1 MAHQDQSHS
10 NGKKKKQAFAEPPYQ
25 LKDLR
30 LTTPKNWAAGAPAV
44 AHSLG
49 QLVRDA
55 SVLRG
60 GRALFTMNQFDG
72 FDCPS
77 CAWPD
82 PDDERSPI
90 GEYCESGAKAL
101 AEEATS
107 KIIGADF
114 FRDHSVY
121 DLSKMTD
128 YEISQLGRIS
138 EPMYLPEGGTHYQS
152 ISWDDAFQ
160 KIAGK
165 LNALTSPDEAIFYTS
180 GRTSNE
186 ATWVYQ
192 LFAREFGTNNFPDC
206 SNMCHETSGYA
217 LSRCIGIGK
226 GTVTL
231 EDFYNTD
238 LIIIIGQNP
247 GTNSP
252 RMLSALTKG
261 KKNGAQI
268 IAVNPLPEAGL
279 KGFKDPQNVRA
290 LLNKPFELSDLHLPV
305 KINGDMAL
313 LKALQI
319 LVLEEEGRNPGK
331 VLDHDFIATKTAGF
345 DVLMEELKRYDLD
358 FLAQQCGIALNDLKQ
373 AAQMIAS
380 KKRIIICWGM
390 GITQQHNGVEMIY
403 NIVNLLLMK
412 GSIGIEGGGVCPV
425 RGHSN
430 VQGNRTLLI
439 NHHPTKEQLD
449 KLQEFYGFE
458 VPRKSG
464 YDVVK
469 SLKVMHEGKVKF
481 MFCMGGNFLSAAP
494 DTKFSAEAMR
504 QLEMSVLVST
514 KLNRNHLIHGKE
526 ALILPVISRSEKD
539 VVDGKLE
546 HVSTENSMGV
556 IQSSKGILEPVSQNL
571 ISEIHVACRM
581 AKAVLGERSVI
592 NWDRFMKN
600 YDAIRNDVAECI
612 PGFEDYNTKVVQKG
626 GFYLPNSARD
636 GIFSSEAD
644 PHRAAFNIT
653 AIPDNLLAHDEYL
666 MGTTR
671 THDQFNTTIY
681 GLDDRYRGIFN
692 ERRIV
697 MMNEKDIEKA
707 GLKAGDRVDLFNYDD
722 DIERIAPLFIVVKYP
737 IPQKSTMTYFPEANV
752 LVSINNVVK
761 GANMPASKY
770 VRIKIRKHDPE
781 IFSRIESH
789 LLAAAGT
796 KRDESG
802 ILPIKQSL

>member
-1 MAHQDQSHS
+1 MKTNENNEKLSDPSSPLPA
-10 NGKKKKQAFAEPPYQ
+10 AEPPHQ
-25 LKDLR
+25 LLNLKHKS
-30 LTTPKNWAAGAPAV
+30 PKNWAAGAPAV
-44 AHSLG
+44 KHSVE
-49 QLVRDA
+49 QLVKND

-60 GRALFTMNQFDG
+60 GKALFAMNQFGG

-82 PDDERSPI
+82 PDDERSRL

-107 KIIGADF
+107 KKIGADF
-114 FRDHSVY
+114 FRENSVY
-121 DLSKMTD
+121 DLSKRSD
-128 YEISQLGRIS
+128 YEISQLGRIA
-138 EPMYLPEGGTHYQS
+138 EPMYLPQGGTHYQP
-152 ISWDDAFQ
+152 ISWEGAFA
-160 KIAGK
+160 KIAEK
-165 LNALTSPDEAIFYTS
+165 LNGLASPNEAIFYTS

-217 LSRCIGIGK
+217 LTRCIGIGK
-226 GTVTL
+226 GTVKL
-231 EDFYNTD
+231 EDFYD
-238 LIIIIGQNP
+238 SELIIIIGQNP

-252 RMLSALTKG
+252 RMLSALARG
-261 KKNGAQI
+261 KKNGAKI
-268 IAVNPLPEAGL
+268 MAINPLPEAGL
-279 KGFKDPQNVRA
+279 MGFKDPQSPSA
-290 LLNKPFELSDLHLPV
+290 LLRKPLELSDLYLPV

-319 LVLEEEGRNPGK
+319 LLLEEEAKNPGK
-331 VLDHDFIATKTAGF
+331 VLDHEFIANETAGF
-345 DVLMEELKRYDLD
+345 DALVEELKQYDLN
-358 FLAQQCGIALNDLKQ
+358 FLSEACGVSVEKLSE
-373 AAQMIAS
+373 AAQMIAAR
-380 KKRIIICWGM
+380 KRILIAWGM

-412 GSIGIEGGGVCPV
+412 GSIGIKGGGVCPV

-449 KLQEFYGFE
+449 KLESFYGFN
-458 VPRKSG
+458 VPRAGG

-469 SLKVMHEGKVKF
+469 ALKAMHEEKVKF

-494 DTKFSAEAMR
+494 DTTYSAEAMR
-504 QLEMSVLVST
+504 KLEMSVIVSI
-514 KLNRNHLIHGKE
+514 KLNRNHLVHGKE

-539 VVDGKLE
+539 LVNGELQ

-556 IQSSKGILEPVSQNL
+556 IEWSRGVLEP
-571 ISEIHVACRM
+571 ISEHLINETHVACRM

-592 NWDRFMKN
+592 DWDRFMN
-600 YDAIRNDVAECI
+600 SYDAIRDDVEQCI
-612 PGFEDYNTKVVQKG
+612 PGFEKYNERVVQKG

-636 GIFSSEAD
+636 GKFNSE
-644 PHRAAFNIT
+644 PYPGKAAFNVT
-653 AIPDNLLAHDEYL
+653 PIPDNTLADDEYL

-671 THDQFNTTIY
+671 THDQFNTVIY

-692 ERRIV
+692 ERRVV
-697 MMNEKDIEKA
+697 MMNEKDMAKA
-707 GLKAGDRVDLFNYDD
+707 GLKEGDKVDLFNYDD
-722 DIERIAPLFIVVKYP
+722 GIERVAPLFIVVKYS

-770 VRIKIRKHDPE
+770 VKIKIRRHKPE
-781 IFSRIESH
+781 
-789 LLAAAGT
+789 LDKTVG
-796 KRDESG
+796 
-802 ILPIKQSL
+802 

>member
-1 MAHQDQSHS
+1 MENKDLFS
-10 NGKKKKQAFAEPPYQ
+10 KKEESSKTPSAESPYQ
-25 LKDLR
+25 LADLKIKS
-30 LTTPKNWAAGAPAV
+30 PKNWAAGVPAV
-44 AHSLG
+44 IHSID
-49 QLVRDA
+49 QLVLNA

-60 GRALFTMNQFDG
+60 GRALFSMNQFNG

-82 PDDERSPI
+82 PDDERSKL
-90 GEYCESGAKAL
+90 GEYCENGAKAL

-107 KIIGADF
+107 KKIGAGF
-114 FRDHSVY
+114 FKENSVY
-121 DLSKMTD
+121 DLAKMTD
-128 YEISQLGRIS
+128 FEISQLGRIA
-138 EPMYLPEGGTHYQS
+138 EPMYLPQGGTHYQP
-152 ISWDDAFQ
+152 ISWNDAFA
-160 KIAGK
+160 KISEK
-165 LNALTSPDEAIFYTS
+165 LNALDSPDEAIFYTS

-217 LSRCIGIGK
+217 LSRSIGIGK
-226 GTVTL
+226 GTVKL
-231 EDFYNTD
+231 EDFYDTD

-261 KKNGAQI
+261 KKNGAKI
-268 IAVNPLPEAGL
+268 IGINPLPEAGL

-319 LVLEEEGRNPGK
+319 LVLEEEAKNPGK
-331 VLDHDFIATKTAGF
+331 VLDHDFITNKTAGF
-345 DVLMEELKRYDLD
+345 EALTEELKRYDIN
-358 FLAQQCGIALNDLKQ
+358 FLSEQCGIAVENLKE
-373 AAQMIAS
+373 AAHMIAS

-412 GSIGIEGGGVCPV
+412 GSIGIRGGGVCPV

-449 KLQEFYGFE
+449 KLQEYYGFN
-458 VPRKSG
+458 VPRKGG
-464 YDVVK
+464 YDVVNA
-469 SLKVMHEGKVKF
+469 LKAMHEGKVKF

-494 DTKFSAEAMR
+494 DTAFTAEAMR
-504 QLEMSVLVST
+504 NLEMSVMVSI

-539 VVDGKLE
+539 IVNGE
-546 HVSTENSMGV
+546 IQHVSTENSMGV
-556 IQSSKGILEPVSQNL
+556 IQASKGVLDPVSEHL
-571 ISEIHVACRM
+571 INETHVACRM
-581 AKAVLGERSVI
+581 AKAVLGDRSVVDWDKFI
-592 NWDRFMKN
+592 NS
-600 YDAIRNDVAECI
+600 YDAIRHDVEQCI
-612 PGFEDYNTKVVQKG
+612 PGFENYNERVVQKG
-626 GFYLPNSARD
+626 GFYLPNAARD
-636 GIFSSEAD
+636 GIFNSEFF
-644 PHRAAFNIT
+644 PGKAAFNIT
-653 AIPDNLLAHDEYL
+653 SVPDNLLDEDEYL

-671 THDQFNTTIY
+671 THDQFNTVVY
-681 GLDDRYRGIFN
+681 GLNDRYRGIFN
-692 ERRIV
+692 ERRVV
-697 MMNEKDIEKA
+697 MMNEKDIEKS
-707 GLKAGDRVDLFNYDD
+707 GLKEGDHVDLFNYDD
-722 DIERIAPLFIVVKYP
+722 GKERIAPLFIVVKYP
-737 IPQKSTMTYFPEANV
+737 IPQKSTMTYFPETNV
-752 LVSINNVVK
+752 LVSINNVVN

-770 VRIKIRKHDPE
+770 VRIKIKKHNPD
-781 IFSRIESH
+781 IFKKIDEH
-789 LLAAAGT
+789 IIAAAGT
-796 KRDESG
+796 G
-802 ILPIKQSL
+802 IE

>member
-1 MAHQDQSHS
+1 MENKDSFDKI
-10 NGKKKKQAFAEPPYQ
+10 KKGSRLPSAEPPYKLLD
-25 LKDLR
+25 LKLKP
-30 LTTPKNWAAGAPAV
+30 PKAWAAGVPAV
-44 AHSLG
+44 IHSLD
-49 QLVRDA
+49 QLVLNA

-60 GRALFTMNQFDG
+60 GRALFSMNQFDG

-82 PDDERSPI
+82 PDDERSRL
-90 GEYCESGAKAL
+90 GEYCENGAKAL

-107 KIIGADF
+107 KKIGAEF
-114 FRDHSVY
+114 FRENSVY
-121 DLSKMTD
+121 DLAKLTD
-128 YEISQLGRIS
+128 FEISQLGRIV
-138 EPMYLPEGGTHYQS
+138 EPMYLPKGGTHYQP
-152 ISWDDAFQ
+152 ISWDNAFT
-160 KIAGK
+160 KISEK
-165 LNALTSPDEAIFYTS
+165 LNALNSPNEAIFYTS

-217 LSRCIGIGK
+217 LSRSIGIGK
-226 GTVTL
+226 GTVKL
-231 EDFYNTD
+231 EDFYDTD

-261 KKNGAQI
+261 KKNGAKI
-268 IAVNPLPEAGL
+268 MAINPLPEAGL
-279 KGFKDPQNVRA
+279 KGFRNPQEVRA
-290 LLNKPFELSDLHLPV
+290 LLNKPYELSDLYLPV

-319 LVLEEEGRNPGK
+319 LVLEEEAKNPGK
-331 VLDHDFIATKTAGF
+331 VLDHDFIINKTAGF
-345 DVLMEELKRYDLD
+345 NELVEELKLYDLN
-358 FLAQQCGIALNDLKQ
+358 FLSEECGIPIENLRE

-412 GSIGIEGGGVCPV
+412 GSIGIQGGGVCPV

-439 NHHPTKEQLD
+439 NHHPTTEQLD
-449 KLQEFYGFE
+449 RLQEYYGFK
-458 VPRKSG
+458 VPREGG
-464 YDVVK
+464 YDVVNA
-469 SLKVMHEGKVKF
+469 LKAMHEEKVKF

-494 DTKFSAEAMR
+494 DTTFTAEAMR
-504 QLEMSVLVST
+504 KLEMSVIVSI

-539 VVDGKLE
+539 MVNGELQ

-556 IQSSKGILEPVSQNL
+556 VEWSRGVLEPISENL
-571 ISEIHVACRM
+571 INETHVACRM
-581 AKAVLGERSVI
+581 AKAVLGERSVVDWDKFI
-592 NWDRFMKN
+592 NS
-600 YDAIRNDVAECI
+600 YDAVRNDIEQCI
-612 PGFEDYNTKVVQKG
+612 PGFENYNERVVQKG
-626 GFYLPNSARD
+626 GFYLPNGPRD
-636 GIFSSEAD
+636 GIFNSEFS
-644 PHRAAFNIT
+644 PGKAAFNIT
-653 AIPDNLLAHDEYL
+653 AVPDNSLADDEYL

-671 THDQFNTTIY
+671 THDQFNTVVY
-681 GLDDRYRGIFN
+681 GLNDRYRGIFN
-692 ERRIV
+692 ERRVV

-707 GLKAGDRVDLFNYDD
+707 GLKEGDHVDLFNYDD
-722 DIERIAPLFIVVKYP
+722 GIERIAPLFIVVKYP
-737 IPQKSTMTYFPEANV
+737 IPQKSTMTYFPETNV
-752 LVSINNVVK
+752 LVSINNVVN

-770 VRIKIRKHDPE
+770 VRIKIRKHSPE
-781 IFSRIESH
+781 IFKRIDDH
-789 LLAAAGT
+789 VIAAAGT
-796 KRDESG
+796 
-802 ILPIKQSL
+802 SLEQP

>member
-1 MAHQDQSHS
+1 MENRDEFNTIREDKGQLPS
-10 NGKKKKQAFAEPPYQ
+10 AEPPYKLLD
-25 LKDLR
+25 LKLKP
-30 LTTPKNWAAGAPAV
+30 PKLWAAGFPAV
-44 AHSLG
+44 IHSLD
-49 QLVRDA
+49 QLVLNA

-60 GRALFTMNQFDG
+60 GRALFSMNQFDG

-82 PDDERSPI
+82 PDDERSKL
-90 GEYCESGAKAL
+90 GEYCENGAKAL

-107 KIIGADF
+107 KTIGADF
-114 FRDHSVY
+114 FRENSVY
-121 DLSKMTD
+121 DLAKLTD
-128 YEISQLGRIS
+128 FEISQLGRIA
-138 EPMYLPEGGTHYQS
+138 EPMYLPKGGTHYQP
-152 ISWDDAFQ
+152 ISWDDAFA

-165 LNALTSPDEAIFYTS
+165 LNTLDSPNEAIFYTS

-217 LSRCIGIGK
+217 LSRSIGIGK
-226 GTVTL
+226 GTVKL
-231 EDFYNTD
+231 EDFYDTD

-261 KKNGAQI
+261 KKNGAKI
-268 IAVNPLPEAGL
+268 MAINPLPEAGL
-279 KGFKDPQNVRA
+279 KGFKNPQEVRA
-290 LLNKPFELSDLHLPV
+290 LLNKPYELSDLYLPV
-305 KINGDMAL
+305 RINGDMAL

-319 LVLEEEGRNPGK
+319 LVLEEEAKNPGK
-331 VLDHDFIATKTAGF
+331 VLDQDFIINKTAGF
-345 DVLMEELKRYDLD
+345 KELVEELKRYDLN
-358 FLAQQCGIALNDLKQ
+358 FLSEECGISVENLRE

-412 GSIGIEGGGVCPV
+412 GSIGIQGGGACPV

-439 NHHPTKEQLD
+439 NHHPTTEQLD
-449 KLQEFYGFE
+449 RLEEYYGFK
-458 VPRKSG
+458 VPREGG
-464 YDVVK
+464 YDVVNA
-469 SLKVMHEGKVKF
+469 LKAMHQEKVKF

-494 DTKFSAEAMR
+494 DTTFTAEAMR
-504 QLEMSVLVST
+504 KLEMSVIVSV
-514 KLNRNHLIHGKE
+514 KLNRGHLIHGKE

-539 VVDGKLE
+539 MINGELQ

-556 IQSSKGILEPVSQNL
+556 VEWSRGVLDPISKHL
-571 ISEIHVACRM
+571 INETHVACRM
-581 AKAVLGERSVI
+581 AKAVLGERSVVDWDQFI
-592 NWDRFMKN
+592 NS
-600 YDAIRNDVAECI
+600 YDAVRNDIEQCI
-612 PGFEDYNTKVVQKG
+612 PGFENYNERVVQKG
-626 GFYLPNSARD
+626 GFYLPNGPRD
-636 GIFSSEAD
+636 GIFNSEFY
-644 PHRAAFNIT
+644 PGKAAFNIT
-653 AIPDNLLAHDEYL
+653 AVPDNSLADDEYL

-671 THDQFNTTIY
+671 THDQFNTVVY
-681 GLDDRYRGIFN
+681 GLNDRYRGIFN

-707 GLKAGDRVDLFNYDD
+707 GLKEGDHVDLFNYDD
-722 DIERIAPLFIVVKYP
+722 GIERIAPLFIVVKYP
-737 IPQKSTMTYFPEANV
+737 IPQKSTMTYFPETNV
-752 LVSINNVVK
+752 LVSINNVVN

-770 VRIKIRKHDPE
+770 VRIKIRKHSPD
-781 IFSRIESH
+781 IFKKIDDH
-789 LLAAAGT
+789 VIAAAGT
-796 KRDESG
+796 GLEPS
-802 ILPIKQSL
+802 

>member
-1 MAHQDQSHS
+1 MKTNEKD
-10 NGKKKKQAFAEPPYQ
+10 KKIADPTSPLPAAEPPHQ
-25 LKDLR
+25 LLDLKHKS
-30 LTTPKNWAAGAPAV
+30 PKSWAAGAPAV
-44 AHSLG
+44 KHSVE
-49 QLVRDA
+49 QLVKND

-60 GRALFTMNQFDG
+60 GKALFAMNQFGG

-82 PDDERSPI
+82 PDDERSRL

-107 KIIGADF
+107 KKIGADF
-114 FRDHSVY
+114 FKENSVY
-121 DLSKMTD
+121 DLSQRSD
-128 YEISQLGRIS
+128 YEISQLGRIA
-138 EPMYLPEGGTHYQS
+138 EPMYLPQGGTHYQP
-152 ISWDDAFQ
+152 ISWEGAFA
-160 KIAGK
+160 KIAEK
-165 LNALTSPDEAIFYTS
+165 LNGLASPNEAIFYTS

-217 LSRCIGIGK
+217 LTRCIGIGK
-226 GTVTL
+226 GTVKL
-231 EDFYNTD
+231 EDFYD
-238 LIIIIGQNP
+238 SELIIIIGQNP

-252 RMLSALTKG
+252 RMLSALARG
-261 KKNGAQI
+261 KKNGAKI
-268 IAVNPLPEAGL
+268 MAINPLPEAGL
-279 KGFKDPQNVRA
+279 MGFKDPQSPSA
-290 LLNKPFELSDLHLPV
+290 LLRKPLELSDLYLPV

-319 LVLEEEGRNPGK
+319 LLLEEEAKNPGK
-331 VLDHDFIATKTAGF
+331 VLDHEFIANKTAGF
-345 DVLMEELKRYDLD
+345 DALAEELKQYDLN
-358 FLAQQCGIALNDLKQ
+358 FLSEACGVTVEKLRE
-373 AAQMIAS
+373 AAQMIAAR
-380 KKRIIICWGM
+380 KRILIAWGM

-412 GSIGIEGGGVCPV
+412 GSIGIKGGGVCPV

-449 KLQEFYGFE
+449 KLESFYGFN
-458 VPRKSG
+458 VPRAGG

-469 SLKVMHEGKVKF
+469 ALKAMHEEKVKF

-494 DTKFSAEAMR
+494 DTTYSAEAMR
-504 QLEMSVLVST
+504 KLEMSVIVSI
-514 KLNRNHLIHGKE
+514 KLNRNHLVHGKE

-539 VVDGKLE
+539 LVNGELQ

-556 IQSSKGILEPVSQNL
+556 IESSRGVLEP
-571 ISEIHVACRM
+571 ISEHLINETHVACRM

-592 NWDRFMKN
+592 DWDRFMN
-600 YDAIRNDVAECI
+600 SYDAIREDVEQCI
-612 PGFEDYNTKVVQKG
+612 PGFERYNERVVHKG
-626 GFYLPNSARD
+626 GFYLPNAARD
-636 GIFSSEAD
+636 GKFNSE
-644 PHRAAFNIT
+644 PYPGKAAFNVT
-653 AIPDNLLAHDEYL
+653 PIPDNTLADDEYL

-671 THDQFNTTIY
+671 THDQFNTVIY

-692 ERRIV
+692 ERRVV
-697 MMNEKDIEKA
+697 MMNEKDMAKA
-707 GLKAGDRVDLFNYDD
+707 GLKEGDKVDLFNYDD
-722 DIERIAPLFIVVKYP
+722 GIERVAPLFIVVKYS

-770 VRIKIRKHDPE
+770 VKIKIRPHKPE
-781 IFSRIESH
+781 VNKTI
-789 LLAAAGT
+789 G
-796 KRDESG
+796 
-802 ILPIKQSL
+802 